1 MKEIV
6 IRGEDDKVESVVQNI
21 KNSGIKIESIDEV
34 ISFDEAKKR
43 IAQAVEE
50 YRSGRMTTYTEE
62 EFDEIMK
69 NYWAKY
75 EN

>member
-6 IRGEDDKVESVVQNI
+6 IRVEDNKVESVVQNI
-21 KNSGIKIESIDEV
+21 KNSGIEIESIDEV

-50 YRSGRMTTYTEE
+50 YRSGNMELID
-62 EFDEIMK
+62 DEK
-69 NYWAKY
+69 FWEDVDNFTDLL
-75 EN
+75 